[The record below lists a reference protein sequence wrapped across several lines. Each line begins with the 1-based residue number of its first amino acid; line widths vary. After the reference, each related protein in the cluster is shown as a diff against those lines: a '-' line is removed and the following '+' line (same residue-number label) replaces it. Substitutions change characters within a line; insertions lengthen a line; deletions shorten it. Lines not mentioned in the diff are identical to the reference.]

1 MTPRRSTPLTQGNT
15 PVPQLLVVAHLNIAA
30 GEKEAVLAALPKLI
44 TISRTEPGNIS
55 FEGFRSLD
63 NPRHCLLVERFVSR
77 AAFDEHLASPH
88 YKELALDYIVPRLE
102 GRTIEQFDVPATE
115 AE

>member
-1 MTPRRSTPLTQGNT
+1 
-15 PVPQLLVVAHLNIAA
+15 
-30 GEKEAVLAALPKLI
+30 
-44 TISRTEPGNIS
+44 
-55 FEGFRSLD
+55 LD
-63 NPRHCLLVERFVSR
+63 NPRRCLLVERFVSR

-102 GRTIEQFDVPATE
+102 GRTIEQFDVPASD